1 MNRVFG
7 GSNDWTNR
15 VTASQPQPVPGVSSS
30 LVRYQFRFRIPGE
43 AICIIRPPQ
52 TSPRIFMNWS
62 DGLQLECSRQYEVD
76 VRVSLDGGATW
87 CFDVASPSCVEPV
100 TPWGKVCM
108 VNITSSTYCP
118 GELQGGSSSLA
129 TQGDGTLTLYPNPNN
144 GDQLFISLTEVG
156 AEVNTVTVDIYD
168 LTGKRVSAR
177 TIQIQDGFVN
187 SAMDAH
193 SIANGLYMV
202 HITAGEK
209 TFTERLVI
217 QK

>member
-1 MNRVFG
+1 
-7 GSNDWTNR
+7 
-15 VTASQPQPVPGVSSS
+15 
-30 LVRYQFRFRIPGE
+30 
-43 AICIIRPPQ
+43 
-52 TSPRIFMNWS
+52 
-62 DGLQLECSRQYEVD
+62 
-76 VRVSLDGGATW
+76 
-87 CFDVASPSCVEPV
+87 
-100 TPWGKVCM
+100 WGKVCM

>member
-1 MNRVFG
+1 VEAA
-7 GSNDWTNR
+7 
-15 VTASQPQPVPGVSSS
+15 AS
-30 LVRYQFRFRIPGE
+30 
-43 AICIIRPPQ
+43 RP
-52 TSPRIFMNWS
+52 T
-62 DGLQLECSRQYEVD
+62 
-76 VRVSLDGGATW
+76 
-87 CFDVASPSCVEPV
+87 
-100 TPWGKVCM
+100 
-108 VNITSSTYCP
+108 
-118 GELQGGSSSLA
+118 
-129 TQGDGTLTLYPNPNN
+129 GDGTLTLYPNPNR

-156 AEVNTVTVDIYD
+156 ADVNTVTVDIYD

-209 TFTERLVI
+209 TFTERLVV